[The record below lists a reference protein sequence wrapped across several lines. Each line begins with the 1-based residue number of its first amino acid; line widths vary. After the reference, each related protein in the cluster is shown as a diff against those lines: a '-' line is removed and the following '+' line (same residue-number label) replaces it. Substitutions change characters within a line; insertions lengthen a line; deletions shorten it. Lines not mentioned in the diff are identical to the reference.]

1 VDDIA
6 IYGSGG
12 LGRVVRDILLADRR
26 YRVAA
31 FLDSDSTRHGTE
43 VDGVRVYGGLDNI
56 DRFLRG
62 GGMGVVVAV
71 GDNHARVAIAEQLRE
86 RGVPLVSAVHP
97 LATIAPSA
105 RLGEHLIIGA
115 RATVCVH
122 ATIAAHCVLSTG
134 AIVEHDNC
142 LEQGVF
148 LHPAV
153 RLAGG
158 VTVQDCATLGIG
170 ACVIPYRRIGRGAC
184 VEPGAVVIRD
194 VPPET
199 VVGGVPAARR
209 THAPSRFVPSGLPA
223 AYAPAT

>member
-1 VDDIA
+1 VDDVA

-12 LGRVVRDILLADRR
+12 LGRVVRDVLLADRR
-26 YRVAA
+26 YRVVA
-31 FLDSDSTRHGTE
+31 FLDSDANRHGTK
-43 VDGVRVYGGLDNI
+43 VDCVRLHGGADNI

-62 GGMGVVVAV
+62 GAVGVVVAI
-71 GDNHARVAIAEQLRE
+71 GDNHARVAIAERLRQ
-86 RGVPLVSAVHP
+86 RGVPLVSAIHP

-105 RLGEHLIIGA
+105 QLGEHLIIGA

-134 AIVEHDNC
+134 AIVEHDNR
-142 LEQGVF
+142 LQRGVF

-199 VVGGVPAARR
+199 VVGGVPAAQR
-209 THAPSRFVPSGLPA
+209 THGQSRFVPDEPPA
-223 AYAPAT
+223 ACAPVT